1 MKNPECEK
9 NNVTVLS
16 GITGEE
22 DLKPR
27 PGIITNPLPEYA
39 RCHCC
44 GKLISELK
52 PYDNPEYPEF
62 IGTYLFKT
70 YRSYLP
76 YNEEAEQALDE
87 AEANCKEGQSPSQ
100 WLIEKY
106 GEYKGNALN
115 IMGHGSSTYESSWEC
130 KDCVV
135 LDDDE
140 FFDKRWKSREDNN
153 NEQ

>member
-1 MKNPECEK
+1 MKNLECEK
-9 NNVTVLS
+9 NNVPVLS
-16 GITGEE
+16 SISGED
-22 DLKPR
+22 DLEPR
-27 PGIITNPLPEYA
+27 PGIITYPLPEYA

-44 GKLISELK
+44 GKNISELK
-52 PYDNPEYPEF
+52 PYDNPEYPKF
-62 IGTYLFKT
+62 IGIYLFRT
-70 YRSYLP
+70 FRRGMP
-76 YNEEAEQALDE
+76 YNEEAERALDE

-106 GEYKGNALN
+106 GENKGIILN

-140 FFDKRWKSREDNN
+140 YFKIKFKE
-153 NEQ
+153 